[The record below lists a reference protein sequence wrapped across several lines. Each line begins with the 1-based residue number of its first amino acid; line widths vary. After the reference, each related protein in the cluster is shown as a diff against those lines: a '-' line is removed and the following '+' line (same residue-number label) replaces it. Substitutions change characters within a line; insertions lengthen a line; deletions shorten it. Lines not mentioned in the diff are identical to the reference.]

1 MSPLHRDRW
10 QEIDPLLDELLD
22 APPATRAARLEDIK
36 AEDPELAEE
45 LEQLLRAE
53 ENSLAMFDSPVEPPT
68 IGGGVARPDDR
79 RLGSTVAGYTL
90 VRQLGEG
97 GMGTVYLAEKP
108 AEDFRHRV
116 AVKLLKTDGPGD
128 ALMERFRDEQRIL
141 AALNHPNIARFYDG
155 GLTEDRHPYIV
166 MEWIDGTP
174 IDRYC
179 DEHQLDLDARLELVE
194 TVCRAVEHAHHNLIV
209 HRDLKPSNILVT
221 DDGTVKLLD
230 FGVAKLLD
238 PDNLDDHEP
247 GTLTSMY
254 GAPMT
259 PEYAAPE
266 QFSGGAI
273 TTSVDVWAL
282 GVVLYELLTG
292 NKPFDTRA
300 RMLHEIAASVLT
312 KEPSRPS
319 TAVRTQIPT
328 GTAQPTTTDRLARFR
343 STTPQRL
350 SQRLRGDLDTIV
362 LTALRKEPER
372 RYGSVEQLREDISRH
387 RRHLPINA
395 RTESRLYVAS
405 RFFRRNWGRV
415 AVGAAVLTL
424 LVGALA
430 VALTE
435 RQQARREAVIAERV
449 SDFLVELF
457 RTSDPKYGGEGSI
470 TARDLLEEG
479 ARRIDS
485 DLRSEPELRAR
496 MLMVI
501 GESFIAVGDY
511 DRALQLID
519 EAEHAWRETSG
530 DHGDE
535 TLAARS
541 NRAYIAALRG
551 DLDGA
556 EAIYEELL
564 HHVEGNDTRPDVAA
578 TITNDY
584 GLLLVERGTPDAAIG
599 LYEAALEHHRR
610 GGNLGSQAAIRTRN
624 NLAMA
629 YRLLGR
635 NEEAEEGLRQ
645 VLSMQREMYDE
656 PHPDIANTINN
667 LAAARRR
674 LGDLEGAE
682 QLYRNALE
690 QRRAIYGD
698 IHPDVA
704 QSINNIG
711 SILYYR
717 DDLDGTADHFEQAY
731 EIWREYYGGDHPRVA
746 DGMTNLGSLRRR
758 QGRHDEAIVLHRQA
772 AEMQARLQGTDSHLY
787 GLALVR
793 LGGSLAGA
801 GRWEEARASLEDG
814 RECLINALGEDH
826 PRTVAATIALAE
838 AHAALGRPGAARAL
852 LESTLTAVS
861 DDAEQA
867 DQVQQAIDELAS
879 DA

>member
-10 QEIDPLLDELLD
+10 PEIDPLLDELLD
-22 APPATRAARLEDIK
+22 ASEASRRTRLNDIRT
-36 AEDPELAEE
+36 EDPELAEE
-45 LEQLLRAE
+45 LEHLLRAE
-53 ENSLAMFDSPVEPPT
+53 ESSLAMFDSPVEPPT
-68 IGGGVARPDDR
+68 IDGGDARSDDR

-90 VRQLGEG
+90 VRRLGEG

-108 AEDFRHRV
+108 DEDFHHRV
-116 AVKLLKTDGPGD
+116 AVKLLRTDGPGD
-128 ALMERFRDEQRIL
+128 ALMRRFRDEQRIL

-179 DEHQLDLDARLELVE
+179 DENELDLDARLELVE
-194 TVCRAVEHAHHNLIV
+194 TVCRAVDHAHHNLIV
-209 HRDLKPSNILVT
+209 HRDLKPSNVLVT
-221 DDGTVKLLD
+221 SDGTVKLLD

-238 PDNLDDHEP
+238 PDDGDDREP

-273 TTSVDVWAL
+273 TTAVDVWAL
-282 GVVLYELLTG
+282 GVVLYQLLTG

-300 RMLHEIAASVLT
+300 RLLHEIAASVLS

-319 TAVRTQIPT
+319 TAVRTQVST
-328 GTAQPTTTDRLARFR
+328 GTEPPATTHRIARSR
-343 STTPQRL
+343 ATTPQRL
-350 SQRLRGDLDTIV
+350 AQRLRGDLDTIV

-372 RYGSVEQLREDISRH
+372 RYGSVEQFREDISRH

-395 RTESRLYVAS
+395 RTESRLYVAG
-405 RFFRRNWGRV
+405 RFIRRNWGRV
-415 AVGAAVLTL
+415 AVGATVFAL

-430 VALTE
+430 VALGE
-435 RQQARREAVIAERV
+435 RQQARREAAIAERV
-449 SDFLVELF
+449 TDFLVELF
-457 RTSDPKYGGEGSI
+457 RTSDPKYGSEGSV

-485 DLRSEPELRAR
+485 ELGSEPELHAR

-501 GESFIAVGDY
+501 GDSFIAVGDY
-511 DRALQLID
+511 DRALELVDQ
-519 EAEHAWRETSG
+519 AESAWQATPGEH
-530 DHGDE
+530 DDDI
-535 TLAARS
+535 LATR
-541 NRAYIAALRG
+541 NTRAYIHAVRG
-551 DLDGA
+551 DLDRA
-556 EAIYEELL
+556 ESIYKELL
-564 HHVEGNDTRPDVAA
+564 QHLETHDTRPDVAA

-584 GLLLVERGTPDAAIG
+584 GLLLVDRGIPDAAAAM
-599 LYEAALEHHRR
+599 YEAALEHHQR
-610 GGNLGSQAAIRTRN
+610 GNSLASQDAIRVRN

-629 YRLLGR
+629 HRLLGH
-635 NEEAEEGLRQ
+635 NEKAEEGLRE
-645 VLSMQREMYDE
+645 VLAMQRAMFDE

-682 QLYRNALE
+682 ALYRSALE
-690 QRRAIYGD
+690 QRRAIYGE

-704 QSINNIG
+704 QSLNNIG

-717 DDLDGTADHFEQAY
+717 NDLDGTADHFERAY

-758 QGRHDEAIVLHRQA
+758 QGRYDEAVALHRRA
-772 AEMQARLQGTDSHLY
+772 AEMQARLQGIDSHLY

-801 GRWEEARASLEDG
+801 GRWGEARETLEDG
-814 RECLINALGEDH
+814 RECLVSALGEDH

-838 AHAALGRPGAARAL
+838 ADAELGRPDAARAL
-852 LESTLTAVS
+852 LESTLTVVG

-867 DQVQQAIDELAS
+867 DQVQQAIDDLAS